1 MQIDPVI
8 AQYVGVAVLAT
19 LAITLLAGGAV
30 VLLMRHR
37 DAQFGTPDRHV
48 VRAAAKEVQARRQR
62 AAIAAYAREL
72 AEEEQIGDTIR
83 LVDPAEDDAEE

>member
-8 AQYVGVAVLAT
+8 AQYVGAAVVAT
-19 LAITLLAGGAV
+19 LSITLIAASGVALF
-30 VLLMRHR
+30 LRHR

-48 VRAAAKEVQARRQR
+48 VRAAAREVQARRQR

-72 AEEEQIGDTIR
+72 AEEEQMI
-83 LVDPAEDDAEE
+83 VPAEDDAEE